1 LDKEIAS
8 LVKDMELSSVI
19 NQKCETLSK
28 GYKRRVAIAGA
39 MLSSPKLLLLDEP
52 TEGLDPGQ
60 KNRLRKFLKKYAQNN
75 IVLISTHIM
84 EEVEA
89 ISDRILLFGL
99 ILPFDFNKLRCP
111 RLRHLRRI

>member
-1 LDKEIAS
+1 ML
-8 LVKDMELSSVI
+8 
-19 NQKCETLSK
+19 
-28 GYKRRVAIAGA
+28 A
-39 MLSSPKLLLLDEP
+39 MGRALMSNPRLLLLDEP

-89 ISDRILLFGL
+89 ISDRILIINKGKL
-99 ILPFDFNKLRCP
+99 IGDTTSAELKKAISTDNIEDAFNTNIDC
-111 RLRHLRRI
+111 